1 MFCVLS
7 CQKSATQKIADP
19 KVRIF
24 AEFLDGEDADRLAP
38 FKSEA
43 PKSRENSRFWAG
55 SDYTRHPTAVRTS
68 LPPCFLVSD
77 YSKLQGSAKA
87 PKAISEGA
95 AGTLVP
101 DLSGSGAPPNL
112 SPALIKHIFIHTN
125 QKIVH
130 KIS

>member
-1 MFCVLS
+1 M
-7 CQKSATQKIADP
+7 P
-19 KVRIF
+19 
-24 AEFLDGEDADRLAP
+24 P
-38 FKSEA
+38 FKYEV
-43 PKSRENSRFWAG
+43 
-55 SDYTRHPTAVRTS
+55 TV
-68 LPPCFLVSD
+68 
-77 YSKLQGSAKA
+77 KLQGSAKA

-101 DLSGSGAPPNL
+101 DKSGSGAPPNL